1 MENPSAMPK
10 PSATVG
16 RRHLTWTLLN
26 SPRQCSHISGVRPRR
41 VKFDHP
47 TCGATPSNEFD
58 RSGPQRW
65 DRKRPSRARLLFYL
79 ARWVGA
85 AKCAVRSGGRPT
97 TRASLVYCA
106 NRAIMA
112 SAQRRDIATVIKVGL
127 QAFETANTALPA
139 T

>member
-1 MENPSAMPK
+1 MENPSVDSEPQRH
-10 PSATVG
+10 G
-16 RRHLTWTLLN
+16 RTAAFDVDAIETPTTMFSYFGRPTST
-26 SPRQCSHISGVRPRR
+26 REVRSSNKRR
-41 VKFDHP
+41 DAIKRV
-47 TCGATPSNEFD
+47 D

>member
-1 MENPSAMPK
+1 MENPSAMPN

-16 RRHLTWTLLN
+16 RRHLTWTQLKP
-26 SPRQCSHISGVRPRR
+26 PRQCSHISGVRPRR

-47 TCGATPSNEFD
+47 GDAIKRVD

-85 AKCAVRSGGRPT
+85 AKCAVLSGGRPM

>member
-47 TCGATPSNEFD
+47 TCGATPSNESTGPVRKD
-58 RSGPQRW
+58 GIVSGPR
-65 DRKRPSRARLLFYL
+65 
-79 ARWVGA
+79 
-85 AKCAVRSGGRPT
+85 GRDCF
-97 TRASLVYCA
+97 S
-106 NRAIMA
+106 I
-112 SAQRRDIATVIKVGL
+112 
-127 QAFETANTALPA
+127 
-139 T
+139 